1 MKLDNWTG
9 LTTNSSSMIYVL
21 RKGMEE
27 KAKAL
32 LEKYLEEYK
41 VDFKTAKDFP
51 AFVEKYPHTGNVI
64 YRYPDIDPP
73 RWKEPPFPS
82 GNDDDRWDEY
92 YKAYTKAARAYREQ
106 VEKAIGDNEF
116 TWFVPDHE
124 DNEMSEEEMKLYEYI
139 SNTWT
144 RLS

>member
-21 RKGMEE
+21 REGMEE
-27 KAKAL
+27 KAKVL
-32 LEKYLEEYK
+32 LKEYD
-41 VDFKTAKDFP
+41 VEFKTAKDFP
-51 AFVEKYPHTGNVI
+51 AFAEKYPHTGSII
-64 YRYPDIDPP
+64 YRYPDITPP
-73 RWKEPPFPS
+73 HWKEPPFPT
-82 GNDDDRWDEY
+82 NFDDNKWNEF
-92 YKAYTKAARAYREQ
+92 YKAYDKATRTYRKE

-124 DNEMSEEEMKLYEYI
+124 DNEMDEEEMKRYEYV
-139 SNTWT
+139 SDNWT